1 MKKRAL
7 RFFQYFFFLGGGLFL
22 VWWQLR
28 SMQPAETE
36 EFVHALTQSQ
46 FRFIIPVAI
55 MSLLSHISRAM
66 RWKLLMEPLG
76 YKPSLLNAF
85 GVTMVGY
92 LANSAVPRL
101 GEILKC
107 TLLAKYEKLKVDKLV
122 GTIIVERSF
131 DLICFLFFII
141 ATLFLQFDNVSSFF
155 EENIHVSTG
164 TMPIWVK
171 PVIWIIILT
180 LSFFIIRK
188 IFQRYYKIKIVKKIS
203 AFAGGVAAGFASIRQ
218 LKSRKK
224 FLAHTF
230 FIWTMY
236 LGQIYVGFK
245 GMSGTQYLG
254 LDAAISVLTL
264 ASLSMIVTP
273 GGIGSF
279 PIFVMET
286 LLLYNIHAPL
296 GKAFGWLMWGVS
308 TSFIIVFGIL
318 CLLILPYYNKKKNE
332 IDTIPLSE
340 NI

>member
-1 MKKRAL
+1 MNKRAL
-7 RFFQYFFFLGGGLFL
+7 RFLQYFIFLGAGLFL

-28 SMQPAETE
+28 SMKPEESE
-36 EFVHALTQSQ
+36 EFVHALTQSN
-46 FRFIIPVAI
+46 FKYILPVAL

-76 YKPSLLNAF
+76 YRPTLINAF
-85 GVTMVGY
+85 SVTMVGY
-92 LANSAVPRL
+92 LANAAVPRL

-131 DLICFLFFII
+131 DLICFLFFIA
-141 ATLFLQFDNVSSFF
+141 ATLFLQFDKVAVFVR
-155 EENIHVSTG
+155 ENIHLKTEGV
-164 TMPIWVK
+164 PYWLK
-171 PVIWIIILT
+171 PMIVLGALILIYF
-180 LSFFIIRK
+180 LLKRIM
-188 IFQRYYKIKIVKKIS
+188 QRYAKVKIIKKIS
-203 AFAGGVAAGFASIRQ
+203 GFAHGVAAGFGTIRN
-218 LKSRKK
+218 LKHRKM
-224 FLAHTF
+224 FLAHTV
-230 FIWTMY
+230 FIWSMY

-245 GMSGTQYLG
+245 GMAGTHHLEW
-254 LDAAISVLTL
+254 AAAVSVLTL

-308 TSFIIVFGIL
+308 TSFIIVFGLL
-318 CLLILPYYNKKKNE
+318 CLLFLPYYNKKKNE
-332 IDTIPLSE
+332 INAADS
-340 NI
+340 